1 MNDNHIPA
9 PLEHR
14 PNVRAFQGDSDG
26 LLLAEKNNH
35 KTAWID
41 CESGLMEIQQ

>member
-1 MNDNHIPA
+1 MHTNHIPA

-14 PNVRAFQGDSDG
+14 PNVRAFQADSKG
-26 LLLAEKNNH
+26 LLLAEENNH

-41 CESGLMEIQQ
+41 CKRGLMEVKQ